1 MVFTRAEALAPAS
14 MGNVG
19 IGFDILGLAF
29 QEPRDIVEVQL
40 REQPGAVI
48 QAIEG
53 DGGVLPFAADKNT
66 ASVAANAYLKHIGAQ
81 QGVSIRL
88 CKQLP
93 LGSGMG
99 SSAASAVA
107 AVFATNALFGSPLSR
122 QELLASC
129 MEGEALVSGYHADNV
144 APCLLGGITLICG
157 TEATQ
162 IYQLPIPDNLHM
174 ALVTANVSV
183 PTSQARAV
191 LPSTI
196 PLKSM
201 VSQTAGVA
209 CLIDALY
216 RGDLERMAAAM
227 ELDNVIEPA
236 RMHLIPHLKEI
247 RIAAKAA
254 GALGL
259 VISGAGPTLCAV
271 CDSAATAKKVS
282 HVMEDVYRQA
292 KIECVARHTQVN
304 RDGAQIISLEA

>member
-1 MVFTRAEALAPAS
+1 MAFTRAEAFAPAS

-29 QEPRDIVEVQL
+29 QEPGDIVEVEL
-40 REQPGAVI
+40 CDQPGAVMHS
-48 QAIEG
+48 IEG
-53 DGGVLPFAADKNT
+53 DGGILPLDANKNT
-66 ASVAANAYLKHIGAQ
+66 ASVAANAYLRQIGAK

-107 AVFATNALFGSPLSR
+107 AVVATNALFGSPLSR
-122 QELLASC
+122 QELLSAC

-157 TEATQ
+157 TEAAQ
-162 IYQLPIPDNLHM
+162 IYQLPIPGNLHL

-191 LPSTI
+191 LPTTI
-196 PLKSM
+196 PLKAM
-201 VSQTAGVA
+201 VAQTAGVA

-216 RGDLERMAAAM
+216 RGDVKQMAAAM
-227 ELDNVIEPA
+227 ELDGVVEPA
-236 RMHLIPHLKEI
+236 RTHLIPMLKEI
-247 RIAAKAA
+247 RTAAKAA
-254 GALGL
+254 GALSV

-271 CDSAATAKKVS
+271 CDDAEVAKEVAQ
-282 HVMEDVYRQA
+282 VMELVYKQA
-292 KIECVARHTQVN
+292 QLACVARCTQVD
-304 RDGAQIISLEA
+304 REGAQVLSLHE